1 MPTPPMGGF
10 GFFWRNGNHID
21 RETLECSTMKP
32 SDAPFTI
39 GDWTVQP
46 QLNRLSRSGA
56 GNVQLE
62 PKMMDVLV
70 RLARDPGTVVS
81 REDLID
87 AVWPE
92 VFISESVLTR
102 AIAGLRRALGDDAR
116 SPRFIETISKRG
128 YRLIGSKPVPP
139 PVSAMAPEGFP
150 VASYVVGQ
158 WVRAEAFYGRAAQLT
173 EVLDG
178 PRNGSWVVGTRRRGK
193 TSFLKQLEHVA
204 TAQPERKLLP
214 VFWDLQ
220 GVDDLDALA
229 FSLEE
234 ALADA
239 EPRLEE
245 AGLTLDE
252 ITDPD
257 AFRMLGTLRRRLRS
271 SGLTLFLLCDEAESL
286 KTLAGQSEAVIG
298 RLRRALL
305 AHDGLRT
312 VLASGPRLWDLAT
325 GSATSPFLD
334 GFLPPL
340 YLGALSRETAGALVR
355 QRHLGGEFRPDLTD
369 DDIDAICRW
378 GGGHPFLLQLLSK
391 RVIEH
396 GDVERAVAAVTGD
409 RSVTSLFEVDLDLLD
424 PEQQSILK
432 SWAGEESSSF
442 EGDSSAFRELMQLG
456 LLEPGGNHEVGVALP
471 LFFDWLADRPP
482 SSPG

>member
-1 MPTPPMGGF
+1 
-10 GFFWRNGNHID
+10 
-21 RETLECSTMKP
+21 MKP
-32 SDAPFTI
+32 SNAPFNL
-39 GDWTVQP
+39 GEWLVQP
-46 QLNRLSRSGA
+46 QRNRLSRSG
-56 GNVQLE
+56 GDVQLE

-70 RLARDPGTVVS
+70 CLARNPGDVVS
-81 REDLID
+81 REALID

-116 SPRFIETISKRG
+116 RPRFIETISKRG
-128 YRLIGSKPVPP
+128 YRLITSSAPP
-139 PVSAMAPEGFP
+139 PVAPAAVQRSGFQGG
-150 VASYVVGQ
+150 SYVVGQ
-158 WVRAEAFYGRAAQLT
+158 WVRAEGFYGRGTQLT

-178 PRNGSWVVGTRRRGK
+178 PRNGFWVVGTRRRGK

-204 TAQPERKLLP
+204 MTQPARGLVP

-220 GVDDLDALA
+220 GIDDVDALA

-239 EPRLEE
+239 EPRLVE

-252 ITDPD
+252 IIGPD
-257 AFRMLGTLRRRLRS
+257 VFRMLGTLRRRLNADGRE
-271 SGLTLFLLCDEAESL
+271 LFLLCDEAEEL
-286 KTLAGQSEAVIG
+286 LNLASQSEATIG

-305 AHDGLRT
+305 SHEGVRT
-312 VLASGPRLWDLAT
+312 VISSGPRLWNLAT

-340 YLGALSRETAGALVR
+340 YLGQLRPETSCALIR
-355 QRHLGGEFRPDLTD
+355 QRHLADDERPKLTD
-369 DDIDAICRW
+369 DDVEAICRW

-396 GDVERAVAAVTGD
+396 GSVEQAVAAVAGD
-409 RSVTSLFEVDLDLLD
+409 RSITSLFEVDFELLD
-424 PEQQSILK
+424 EHQRAILRALAQ
-432 SWAGEESSSF
+432 AGGNGGQFEESP
-442 EGDSSAFRELMQLG
+442 ALHELKHLG
-456 LLEPGGNHEVGVALP
+456 LVETDDAGKLRITLLP
-471 LFFDWLADRPP
+471 LCGWLAER
-482 SSPG
+482 

>member
-1 MPTPPMGGF
+1 
-10 GFFWRNGNHID
+10 
-21 RETLECSTMKP
+21 MKT
-32 SDAPFTI
+32 SEASFTI
-39 GDWTVQP
+39 GEWLVQP
-46 QLNRLSRSGA
+46 QLNRLSRTG
-56 GNVQLE
+56 GDNVQLE

-70 RLARDPGTVVS
+70 RLAQTPGDVVS
-81 REDLID
+81 REALID

-116 SPRFIETISKRG
+116 NPRFIETISKRG
-128 YRLIGSKPVPP
+128 YRLIGEPATTPP
-139 PVSAMAPEGFP
+139 PV
-150 VASYVVGQ
+150 VAAVAGVPGGSYVVGQ
-158 WVRAEAFYGRAAQLT
+158 WVRAEGFYGRGAQLT

-178 PRNGSWVVGTRRRGK
+178 PRNGFWVVGTRRRGK

-204 TAQPERKLLP
+204 TTRPERQLFP

-234 ALADA
+234 ALADS
-239 EPRLEE
+239 EPRLME

-252 ITDPD
+252 IID
-257 AFRMLGTLRRRLRS
+257 ADVFRMLGTLRRRLRA
-271 SGLTLFLLCDEAESL
+271 GGKTLFLLCDEAETL
-286 KTLAGQSEAVIG
+286 KTLAEQSEAVIG
-298 RLRRALL
+298 RLRHALL
-305 AHDGLRT
+305 AHDGVRT

-340 YLGALSRETAGALVR
+340 YLGALGPEDARSLIRQTQASGAT
-355 QRHLGGEFRPDLTD
+355 RPDLAEAEV
-369 DDIDAICRW
+369 DAVCRW

-396 GDVERAVAAVTGD
+396 GDVDRAVAVVTGD
-409 RSVTSLFEVDLDLLD
+409 RSVTSLFAVDLDLLD
-424 PEQQSILK
+424 EEQRSVLQAISQNI
-432 SWAGEESSSF
+432 G
-442 EGDSSAFRELMQLG
+442 GPVDTDSPTVRELILLG
-456 LLEPGGNHEVGVALP
+456 LVEADDEEGLRVALP
-471 LFFDWLADRPP
+471 FLRDWLLH
-482 SSPG
+482 S

>member
-1 MPTPPMGGF
+1 
-10 GFFWRNGNHID
+10 
-21 RETLECSTMKP
+21 MKP
-32 SDAPFTI
+32 SDAPFSL
-39 GDWTVQP
+39 GEWLVQP
-46 QLNRLSRSGA
+46 QLNRLSRSGDDDI
-56 GNVQLE
+56 QLE

-70 RLARDPGTVVS
+70 CLARASGQVVS
-81 REDLID
+81 REALID

-116 SPRFIETISKRG
+116 SPRYIETISKRG
-128 YRLIGSKPVPP
+128 YRLIGEPTPTLREP
-139 PVSAMAPEGFP
+139 TNAPAAGFP
-150 VASYVVGQ
+150 GGSYVVGQ
-158 WVRAEAFYGRAAQLT
+158 WVRAEGFYGRSAQLT

-178 PRNGSWVVGTRRRGK
+178 PRNGFWVVGTRRRGK

-204 TAQPERKLLP
+204 ISQPARGLVP

-239 EPRLEE
+239 EPRIVE
-245 AGLTLDE
+245 AGLTLAE
-252 ITDPD
+252 IVGPD
-257 AFRMLGTLRRRLRS
+257 VFRMLGTLRRRLNADGRE
-271 SGLTLFLLCDEAESL
+271 LFLLCDEAEAL
-286 KTLAGQSEAVIG
+286 RTIAEQSEAAIG

-305 AHDGLRT
+305 AHDGVRT
-312 VLASGPRLWDLAT
+312 VISSGPRLWDLAT

-340 YLGALSRETAGALVR
+340 YLGRLRHETSCALIR
-355 QRHLGGEFRPDLTD
+355 QHHLPDEERPGLTHD
-369 DDIDAICRW
+369 DVEAICKW

-396 GDVERAVAAVTGD
+396 GEVERAVAAVSGD

-424 PEQQSILK
+424 EDQKAALRNLARDERARVKGISQADL
-432 SWAGEESSSF
+432 
-442 EGDSSAFRELMQLG
+442 ELHDLG
-456 LLEPGGNHEVGVALP
+456 LVEYDGNDEQRIALP
-471 LFFDWLADRPP
+471 LLRDWLVGTGSTR
-482 SSPG
+482 G

>member
-1 MPTPPMGGF
+1 VNLT
-10 GFFWRNGNHID
+10 
-21 RETLECSTMKP
+21 
-32 SDAPFTI
+32 DAPFSL
-39 GDWTVQP
+39 GEWLVQP
-46 QLNRLSRSGA
+46 QLNRLSRSG
-56 GNVQLE
+56 GENVQLE

-70 RLARDPGTVVS
+70 CLARTPGQVVS
-81 REDLID
+81 REALID

-116 SPRFIETISKRG
+116 RPSFIETISKRG
-128 YRLIGSKPVPP
+128 YRLIGGSATTPPAQMIVPV
-139 PVSAMAPEGFP
+139 AGFP
-150 VASYVVGQ
+150 GGSYVVGQ
-158 WVRAEAFYGRAAQLT
+158 WVRAEGFYGRGAQLT

-178 PRNGSWVVGTRRRGK
+178 PRNGFWVVGTRRRGK
-193 TSFLKQLEHVA
+193 TSFLKQLEYVA

-239 EPRLEE
+239 EPRLAE
-245 AGLTLDE
+245 AGLSLD
-252 ITDPD
+252 DVVD
-257 AFRMLGTLRRRLRS
+257 ADVFRMLGTLRRRLRA
-271 SGLTLFLLCDEAESL
+271 SGRTLVLLCDEAEAL
-286 KTLAGQSEAVIG
+286 RTLAEQSEAVIG

-305 AHDGLRT
+305 AHDGVRT
-312 VLASGPRLWDLAT
+312 VISSGPRLWDLAK

-340 YLGALSRETAGALVR
+340 YLGRLRHETSCALIR
-355 QRHLGGEFRPDLTD
+355 QHHLPDEERPGLTHD
-369 DDIDAICRW
+369 DVEAICKW

-396 GDVERAVAAVTGD
+396 GEVERAVAAVAGD

-424 PEQQSILK
+424 EDQIMALRNLARDERAGVKGESQSVL
-432 SWAGEESSSF
+432 
-442 EGDSSAFRELMQLG
+442 ELHQLG
-456 LLEPGGNHEVGVALP
+456 LVEDSGNHELRIALP
-471 LFFDWLADRPP
+471 LLRDWLVG
-482 SSPG
+482 PGSARG

>member
-1 MPTPPMGGF
+1 
-10 GFFWRNGNHID
+10 
-21 RETLECSTMKP
+21 MKP
-32 SDAPFTI
+32 SDAPFSL
-39 GDWTVQP
+39 GEWLVQP
-46 QLNRLSRSGA
+46 QRNRLSRSG
-56 GNVQLE
+56 GNDVQLE

-70 RLARDPGTVVS
+70 RLARDPGAVVS

-128 YRLIGSKPVPP
+128 YRLVGEPSLTPPVPA
-139 PVSAMAPEGFP
+139 VTP
-150 VASYVVGQ
+150 VAGVPGGSYVVGQ
-158 WVRAEAFYGRAAQLT
+158 WVRADGFYGRSTQLS

-178 PRNGSWVVGTRRRGK
+178 PRNGFWVVGTRRRGK

-204 TAQPERKLLP
+204 EAQPERHLVP
-214 VFWDLQ
+214 IFWDLQ
-220 GVDDLDALA
+220 GVDNLETLA
-229 FSLEE
+229 FSFEE

-239 EPRLEE
+239 EPHLVA
-245 AGLTLDE
+245 AGATLDE
-252 ITDPD
+252 IIGPD
-257 AFRMLGTLRRRLRS
+257 VFRMLGAARRRLS
-271 SGLTLFLLCDEAESL
+271 AVGQTLFLLCDEAETL
-286 KTLAGQSEAVIG
+286 KTLADRSEAVIG

-305 AHDGLRT
+305 AHDGMRT

-340 YLGALSRETAGALVR
+340 YLGALSRESAGALVR
-355 QRHLGGEFRPDLTD
+355 QRHLGDRDRPELSDEMV
-369 DDIDAICRW
+369 DAICHW

-391 RVIEH
+391 RVIEYA
-396 GDVERAVAAVTGD
+396 DVSRAVTAVAGD

-424 PEQQSILK
+424 EEQQDTLK
-432 SWAGEESSSF
+432 RIACEQASGVEI
-442 EGDSSAFRELMQLG
+442 DSPATLELQRLG
-456 LLEPGGNHEVGVALP
+456 LVETDAEGNPRIEVP
-471 LFFDWLADRPP
+471 LLSGWFTR
-482 SSPG
+482 

>member
-1 MPTPPMGGF
+1 M
-10 GFFWRNGNHID
+10 N
-21 RETLECSTMKP
+21 SK
-32 SDAPFTI
+32 DAPFSL
-39 GDWTVQP
+39 GEWLVQP
-46 QLNRLSRSGA
+46 QLNRLSHA
-56 GNVQLE
+56 GSADVQLE

-70 RLARDPGTVVS
+70 CLAQSHGDVVS
-81 REDLID
+81 REALID

-116 SPRFIETISKRG
+116 GPRFIETISKRG
-128 YRLIGSKPVPP
+128 YRLIGPADPAPVVPP
-139 PVSAMAPEGFP
+139 AVRSTGFP
-150 VASYVVGQ
+150 GGSYVVGQ
-158 WVRAEAFYGRAAQLT
+158 WVRAEGFYGRSAQLA

-178 PRNGSWVVGTRRRGK
+178 PRNGFWVVGTRRRGK

-204 TAQPERKLLP
+204 ISQPARGLVP

-220 GVDDLDALA
+220 GIDDLDTLA

-239 EPRLEE
+239 EPRLED
-245 AGLTLDE
+245 AGLTLAE
-252 ITDPD
+252 IVGPD
-257 AFRMLGTLRRRLRS
+257 VFRMLGTLRRRLNADGRE
-271 SGLTLFLLCDEAESL
+271 LFLLCDEAEELLSL
-286 KTLAGQSEAVIG
+286 ASQSEATIG

-312 VLASGPRLWDLAT
+312 VLSSGPRLWNLAK

-340 YLGALSRETAGALVR
+340 YLGRLKPETSCALIR
-355 QRHLGGEFRPDLTD
+355 QRHLTSDARPDLTD
-369 DDIDAICRW
+369 DDVDAICSW

-396 GDVERAVAAVTGD
+396 GDVDRAVAAVASD
-409 RSVTSLFEVDLDLLD
+409 RSITSLFEVDLV
-424 PEQQSILK
+424 
-432 SWAGEESSSF
+432 
-442 EGDSSAFRELMQLG
+442 EL
-456 LLEPGGNHEVGVALP
+456 PRFGGH
-471 LFFDWLADRPP
+471 
-482 SSPG
+482 

>member
-1 MPTPPMGGF
+1 MKTP
-10 GFFWRNGNHID
+10 D
-21 RETLECSTMKP
+21 V
-32 SDAPFTI
+32 PFSI
-39 GDWTVQP
+39 GEWLVQP

-56 GNVQLE
+56 GDVQLE

-70 RLARDPGTVVS
+70 RLARTTGEVVS

-128 YRLIGSKPVPP
+128 YRLIGSEPAPP
-139 PVSAMAPEGFP
+139 PALTTASPAGFP
-150 VASYVVGQ
+150 GGSYVVGQ
-158 WVRAEAFYGRAAQLT
+158 WVRAEGFYGRAAQLA

-178 PRNGSWVVGTRRRGK
+178 PRNGFWVVGTRRRGK

-204 TAQPERKLLP
+204 IAQPERKLLP

-239 EPRLEE
+239 ESRLAE

-252 ITDPD
+252 IVD
-257 AFRMLGTLRRRLRS
+257 ADVFRMLGNLRRRLRA
-271 SGLTLFLLCDEAESL
+271 GGRTLLLLCDEAEAL
-286 KTLAGQSEAVIG
+286 RTLAQQSEATIG

-305 AHDGLRT
+305 AHDGVRT
-312 VLASGPRLWDLAT
+312 VISSGPRLWDLAT

-340 YLGALSRETAGALVR
+340 YLGRLKHETSCALIS
-355 QRHLGGEFRPDLTD
+355 QHHLPKDERPALTD
-369 DDIDAICRW
+369 NDVEAVCEW

-396 GDVERAVAAVTGD
+396 GGVESAVAAVAGD
-409 RSVTSLFEVDLDLLD
+409 RSVTSLFEVDLELLD
-424 PEQQSILK
+424 EDQRSALRSLARNEQMGVNRK
-432 SWAGEESSSF
+432 SQAVL
-442 EGDSSAFRELMQLG
+442 ELHQLG
-456 LLEPGGNHEVGVALP
+456 LVEDSGNDVLRIALP
-471 LFFDWLADRPP
+471 LLRDWLA
-482 SSPG
+482 GV

>member
-1 MPTPPMGGF
+1 M
-10 GFFWRNGNHID
+10 N
-21 RETLECSTMKP
+21 P
-32 SDAPFTI
+32 SGTPFTL
-39 GDWTVQP
+39 GEWLVQP
-46 QLNRLSRSGA
+46 QLNRLSRPGGA
-56 GNVQLE
+56 DIQLE

-70 RLARDPGTVVS
+70 RLARDPGDVVS
-81 REDLID
+81 REALID

-116 SPRFIETISKRG
+116 KPRFIETIAKRG
-128 YRLIGSKPVPP
+128 YRLMCAEPKPP
-139 PVSAMAPEGFP
+139 SAPASAAPARFP
-150 VASYVVGQ
+150 GGSYVVGQ
-158 WVRAEAFYGRAAQLT
+158 WVRAEGFYGRGAQLA

-178 PRNGSWVVGTRRRGK
+178 PRNGFWVVGTRRRGK

-204 TAQPERKLLP
+204 TAQPARGLVP

-220 GVDDLDALA
+220 GVDDLGALA

-239 EPRLEE
+239 EPCLDE

-252 ITDPD
+252 MIEPD
-257 AFRMLGTLRRRLRS
+257 VFRMLDTLRRRFRAA
-271 SGLTLFLLCDEAESL
+271 GQTLFLLCDETEAL
-286 KTLAGQSEAVIG
+286 KTLAEDSEAVIG

-305 AHDGLRT
+305 ARDGLRT

-340 YLGALSRETAGALVR
+340 YLGALEPETSRALVR
-355 QRHLGGEFRPDLTD
+355 QRQLADDARPNID
-369 DDIDAICRW
+369 DADVDAICRW

-391 RVIEH
+391 RMQEH
-396 GDVERAVAAVTGD
+396 IVVERSVAALNGD
-409 RSVTSLFEVDLDLLD
+409 RSVTSLFEVDLALLD
-424 PEQQSILK
+424 AEQQRLLQVI
-432 SWAGEESSSF
+432 AR
-442 EGDSSAFRELMQLG
+442 DSGLQEAQPDSPAVNELRHLG
-456 LLEPGGNHEVGVALP
+456 LISGGDDEDLRIAIP
-471 LFFDWLADRPP
+471 PFRDWLADLG
-482 SSPG
+482 S

>member
-1 MPTPPMGGF
+1 
-10 GFFWRNGNHID
+10 
-21 RETLECSTMKP
+21 MKP
-32 SDAPFTI
+32 SDAPFSL
-39 GDWTVQP
+39 GDWLVQP
-46 QLNRLSRSGA
+46 QLNRLSRSG
-56 GNVQLE
+56 GEDVQIE

-70 RLARDPGTVVS
+70 HLARNPGQVVS
-81 REDLID
+81 REALID

-116 SPRFIETISKRG
+116 RPSFIETISKRG
-128 YRLIGSKPVPP
+128 YRLIGDSAPTAAQPP
-139 PVSAMAPEGFP
+139 LSGTTGLPGGT
-150 VASYVVGQ
+150 YVVGQ
-158 WVRAEAFYGRAAQLT
+158 WVRAEGFYGRSAQLT

-178 PRNGSWVVGTRRRGK
+178 PRNGFWVVGTRRRGK

-239 EPRLEE
+239 EPRLVD
-245 AGLTLDE
+245 AGLELDE
-252 ITDPD
+252 VIDPD
-257 AFRMLGTLRRRLRS
+257 VFRMLGNLRRRLRA
-271 SGLTLFLLCDEAESL
+271 GGRTLFLLCDEAEAL
-286 KTLAGQSEAVIG
+286 RTLSEQSEAIIG

-312 VLASGPRLWDLAT
+312 VLSSGPRLWDLAK

-340 YLGALSRETAGALVR
+340 YLGRLKSETSCALVR
-355 QRHLGGEFRPDLTD
+355 QRHLAGDARPDLTD
-369 DDIDAICRW
+369 EEVDAICHW

-396 GDVERAVAAVTGD
+396 GSVERAVAAVAGD

-424 PEQQSILK
+424 EEQQSLLHTLAQ
-432 SWAGEESSSF
+432 SEEGLGANAAGSS
-442 EGDSSAFRELMQLG
+442 GLLELQQLG
-456 LLEPGGNHEVGVALP
+456 LVDLDESGGRRIAL
-471 LFFDWLADRPP
+471 LLLRDWLTFKLSVSHR
-482 SSPG
+482 

>member
-1 MPTPPMGGF
+1 
-10 GFFWRNGNHID
+10 
-21 RETLECSTMKP
+21 MKP
-32 SDAPFTI
+32 SDAPFTL
-39 GDWTVQP
+39 GEWLVQP

-56 GNVQLE
+56 GDVQLE

-70 RLARDPGTVVS
+70 RLARTTGEVVS

-128 YRLIGSKPVPP
+128 YRLIGSETASPP
-139 PVSAMAPEGFP
+139 APAATSPAGFP
-150 VASYVVGQ
+150 GGSYVVGQ
-158 WVRAEAFYGRAAQLT
+158 WVRAEGFYGRGAQLA

-178 PRNGSWVVGTRRRGK
+178 PRNGFWVVGTRRRGK

-204 TAQPERKLLP
+204 IAHPERRLLP

-220 GVDDLDALA
+220 GVDDPDALA
-229 FSLEE
+229 FSFEE

-239 EPRLEE
+239 EPRLVE

-252 ITDPD
+252 MLDPD
-257 AFRMLGTLRRRLRS
+257 VFRMIGSLRRRLHADGR
-271 SGLTLFLLCDEAESL
+271 TLFLLCDEAEELRSL
-286 KTLAGQSEAVIG
+286 ASRSEAVIG

-325 GSATSPFLD
+325 GSSTSPFLD

-340 YLGALSRETAGALVR
+340 YLGRLSPETSGALVR
-355 QRHLGGEFRPDLTD
+355 QRHLGGDARPDLSD
-369 DDIDAICRW
+369 DDVDAICRW

-391 RVIEH
+391 RVVEH
-396 GDVERAVAAVTGD
+396 GSVERAVAAVAGD
-409 RSVTSLFEVDLDLLD
+409 RSITSLFEVDLELLD
-424 PEQQSILK
+424 EEQRAILSDVNLGRWNK
-432 SWAGEESSSF
+432 EPHETPALGELEH
-442 EGDSSAFRELMQLG
+442 LG
-456 LLEPGGNHEVGVALP
+456 LVMPRNGGELVIALP
-471 LFFDWLADRPP
+471 FLSDWL
-482 SSPG
+482 STQ

>member
-1 MPTPPMGGF
+1 MNPA
-10 GFFWRNGNHID
+10 
-21 RETLECSTMKP
+21 
-32 SDAPFTI
+32 DAPFEL
-39 GDWTVQP
+39 GEWLVQP
-46 QLNRLSRSGA
+46 RLNRLSRSG
-56 GNVQLE
+56 GTVVQLE

-70 RLARDPGTVVS
+70 CLARNPGDVVS
-81 REDLID
+81 REALID

-116 SPRFIETISKRG
+116 SPSFIETISKRG
-128 YRLIGSKPVPP
+128 YRLIGPAAPAPVAQAA
-139 PVSAMAPEGFP
+139 VRSTGFP
-150 VASYVVGQ
+150 GGSYVVGQ
-158 WVRAEAFYGRAAQLT
+158 WVRAQGFYGRSAQLA

-178 PRNGSWVVGTRRRGK
+178 PRNGFWIVGTRRRGK

-204 TAQPERKLLP
+204 TAAPERRLLP

-239 EPRLEE
+239 EPRLEDV
-245 AGLTLDE
+245 GLAVAE
-252 ITDPD
+252 IIDPD
-257 AFRMLGTLRRRLRS
+257 VFRMLGTLRRRLRADHR
-271 SGLTLFLLCDEAESL
+271 TLFLLCDEAEAL
-286 KTLAGQSEAVIG
+286 QTLATRSEAAIG

-305 AHDGLRT
+305 AHDGVRT
-312 VLASGPRLWDLAT
+312 VISSGPRLWDLAT

-340 YLGALSRETAGALVR
+340 YLGRLRPETSHALIR
-355 QRHLGGEFRPDLTD
+355 QHHLSDEERPELTD
-369 DDIDAICRW
+369 DDVDAICHW

-391 RVIEH
+391 RVIEY
-396 GDVERAVAAVTGD
+396 GGVDRAVAAVAGD

-424 PEQQSILK
+424 DQQRSIL
-432 SWAGEESSSF
+432 SSLA
-442 EGDSSAFRELMQLG
+442 ENHGPGVEDDSPALLELQQLG
-456 LLEPGGNHEVGVALP
+456 LVERGDSDEIRVAMP
-471 LFFDWLADRPP
+471 LFGLTRHRSQFDRQLQE
-482 SSPG
+482 GV

>member
-1 MPTPPMGGF
+1 
-10 GFFWRNGNHID
+10 
-21 RETLECSTMKP
+21 MKP
-32 SDAPFTI
+32 EDAPFSL
-39 GDWTVQP
+39 GDWLVQP
-46 QLNRLSRSGA
+46 QLNRLSRSG
-56 GNVQLE
+56 GEDVQIE

-70 RLARDPGTVVS
+70 HLARNPGQVVS
-81 REDLID
+81 REALID

-116 SPRFIETISKRG
+116 RPSFIETISKRG
-128 YRLIGSKPVPP
+128 YRLIGDSAPTAAQPP
-139 PVSAMAPEGFP
+139 LPGTTGLPGGT
-150 VASYVVGQ
+150 YVVGQ
-158 WVRAEAFYGRAAQLT
+158 WVRAEGFYGRTAQLT

-178 PRNGSWVVGTRRRGK
+178 PRNGFWVVGTRRRGK

-204 TAQPERKLLP
+204 TVQPERRLLP

-220 GVDDLDALA
+220 GVDDVDSLA
-229 FSLEE
+229 FSFEE

-239 EPRLEE
+239 EPRLVE

-252 ITDPD
+252 IIGPD
-257 AFRMLGTLRRRLRS
+257 VFRMLGTLRRRMRA
-271 SGLTLFLLCDEAESL
+271 GGRTLFLLCDEAETL
-286 KTLAGQSEAVIG
+286 RTLAERSEATIG
-298 RLRRALL
+298 HLRRALL

-340 YLGALSRETAGALVR
+340 YLGRLKQETSCALIR
-355 QRHLGGEFRPDLTD
+355 QHHLADQERPDLTD
-369 DDIDAICRW
+369 DDVDAICRW
-378 GGGHPFLLQLLSK
+378 AGGHPFLLQLLSK

-396 GDVERAVAAVTGD
+396 GDVERAVAAVAGD

-424 PEQQSILK
+424 EDQK
-432 SWAGEESSSF
+432 SALRNIAHDEHAGLSGRSQVVL
-442 EGDSSAFRELMQLG
+442 ELHHLG
-456 LLEPGGNHEVGVALP
+456 LVEDNGNALRIALP
-471 LFFDWLADRPP
+471 LLRDWLVGEA
-482 SSPG
+482 SAHG